1 MSDEHGYGR
10 GQPIG
15 SPGGVELA
23 PVPGLSPLQGFLDTR
38 TFTRTGYLEVTADPA
53 SVPRARSYLRQ
64 ILTQW
69 QLAAIED
76 EAALLASELVTNAVT
91 ATTASTE
98 QATIALYVM
107 QRQRQL
113 TLLVWDCGSGIP
125 QRQAASED
133 DLDGRGLAIVEAL
146 STQWG
151 YYHARHGG
159 KVVWAEL
166 ALPSPEPSPVPLQRR
181 LVATYIDGP
190 RNVESVEDLD
200 LLGRVRQGLLD
211 L

>member
-15 SPGGVELA
+15 RPGGVELA

-38 TFTRTGYLEVTADPA
+38 TFTRTGYLEVAADPA

-64 ILTQW
+64 IVTQR
-69 QLAAIED
+69 QLAAIGD
-76 EAALLASELVTNAVT
+76 EAALLVSELVTNAIT
-91 ATTASTE
+91 ATAASTG
-98 QATIALYVM
+98 QTSIGLYVM
-107 QRQRQL
+107 LGQRQL
-113 TLLVWDCGSGIP
+113 TLLVWDSSPGIP
-125 QRQAASED
+125 ERQAASED

-146 STQWG
+146 TTQWG
-151 YYHARHGG
+151 YYYARRGG

-166 ALPSPEPSPVPLQRR
+166 ALPPPEPSPTPLQRR
-181 LVATYIDGP
+181 LVATYIKGP
-190 RNVESVEDLD
+190 RSVESVEDLD